1 LNWLNG
7 LLELA
12 VEAHGGL
19 SRWRELTSITARLSL
34 GGLVLTTTGWEGVFQ
49 DVAITI
55 DTRAE
60 RAYLAPFTG
69 PDRRGIFTPERVA
82 IETDRGE
89 LLHERFDPRL
99 GFNAHTI
106 GVAWGAL
113 QVAYFIGC
121 SLWTAL
127 TVPFLLTQPGFQT
140 EELEP
145 WAEEGETWRR
155 LRAVFPAGIDT
166 HKPDQVFYF
175 GSDGLLRR
183 HDYDMEFARN
193 IATADYTDEHQVFG
207 GISFPTL
214 RRAVGREPDGT
225 TVPDPAFITVDIE
238 HVSVESVV

>member
-1 LNWLNG
+1 MNG
-7 LLELA
+7 LLEFA

-34 GGLVLTTTGWEGVFQ
+34 GGSVLATTGWEGVLE

-55 DTRAE
+55 DTRVE
-60 RAYLAPFTG
+60 RASLAPFTG
-69 PDRRGIFTPERVA
+69 SDRRGIFMADRVA

-99 GFNAHTI
+99 GFKDHSVE
-106 GVAWGAL
+106 VAWDAL
-113 QVAYFIGC
+113 QAAYFIGC

-127 TVPFLLTQPGFQT
+127 TVPFLLTKPGFQI

-145 WAEEGETWRR
+145 WAEDGETWRR
-155 LRAVFPAGIDT
+155 LRAVFPARIGT
-166 HKPDQVFYF
+166 HNPDQVFYF
-175 GSDGLLRR
+175 GPDGLLRR
-183 HDYDMEFARN
+183 HDYDLDLACN
-193 IATADYTDEHQVFG
+193 IAVADYTDEHQVFG

-225 TVPDPAFITVDIE
+225 CVPDPALVTIDIE